1 MWVMARCP
9 AIVRAPL
16 LMLRWRPKQD
26 FALAHPEASHMVPLQ
41 AWTMLDMWAALDP
54 RAALDAVPDL
64 VGEVVTGIQALD
76 PAEMGERKTPH
87 RLRRLL
93 RTVAGVDRNRL
104 RQAGDALPT
113 ALINLLL
120 STEQARDGRH
130 DNVGEDILGL
140 LAVFALV
147 PGKVIRGPLV
157 CQTLFTYACSE
168 PRGEDVYHPPA
179 STLLLGFMAATW
191 GWGPDHNGGS
201 QEGDGRKAQAMR
213 AVLLRS
219 IGAGVL
225 PTPPPRG
232 QGGPNEELPPAGR
245 TALTLL
251 LALRGS
257 AVPPDAFD
265 GVCARRRTAWRGVQP
280 GCPRWPPTCHAC
292 GSARRAVASRNG
304 PPALGGPS
312 LLRCGGCKAAV
323 YCGPAC
329 ARADWKA
336 QGGGHKAACAAWRR
350 LAAGEGLAAAGGLA
364 AALAP
369 GAALSPAEAAAAV
382 AAPLVGLPTG
392 GCPAVVVDG
401 PPRGWRWPAEVGARV
416 EAAGLPLAD
425 VVVLVDPLS
434 GGLGALPAAAYA
446 PAPDHPGAGAMAAA
460 AAEARAAG
468 ALVDADGDRALV
480 VVVAAHPPR
489 VVVFGAAALRLC
501 PRGQEQSVD

>member
-1 MWVMARCP
+1 MPHTLAGFDGAMRVMARCP

-26 FALAHPEASHMVPLQ
+26 FALAHPEVSHMVPLQ
-41 AWTMLDMWAALDP
+41 AWTMLDMW
-54 RAALDAVPDL
+54 AALDAVPDL

-113 ALINLLL
+113 ALIDLLL

-232 QGGPNEELPPAGR
+232 QGGPNGELPPAGR

-251 LALRGS
+251 LALRG
-257 AVPPDAFD
+257 
-265 GVCARRRTAWRGVQP
+265 
-280 GCPRWPPTCHAC
+280 
-292 GSARRAVASRNG
+292 
-304 PPALGGPS
+304 
-312 LLRCGGCKAAV
+312 
-323 YCGPAC
+323 
-329 ARADWKA
+329 
-336 QGGGHKAACAAWRR
+336 
-350 LAAGEGLAAAGGLA
+350 
-364 AALAP
+364 
-369 GAALSPAEAAAAV
+369 
-382 AAPLVGLPTG
+382 
-392 GCPAVVVDG
+392 
-401 PPRGWRWPAEVGARV
+401 
-416 EAAGLPLAD
+416 
-425 VVVLVDPLS
+425 
-434 GGLGALPAAAYA
+434 
-446 PAPDHPGAGAMAAA
+446 
-460 AAEARAAG
+460 
-468 ALVDADGDRALV
+468 
-480 VVVAAHPPR
+480 
-489 VVVFGAAALRLC
+489 
-501 PRGQEQSVD
+501 